1 MDYKSKYLKYK
12 TKYLQLLSQNGG
24 TKEDKKSNI
33 INGYVNLDNKGTQNC
48 GVYYNYK
55 DPEKI
60 LLCNGTKLT
69 SKQLEFLNLNNFD
82 NLKVYP
88 RFYQLYHS
96 FDTDE
101 YFYLWEKMDGDLRD
115 FFLKHIPT
123 RILKKHKPDVTQ
135 EQIKLFTDFINYK
148 SAKPQKLYVIKSEDF
163 DINKHSLLGEHSGF
177 NLVYRKKDEYVE
189 VIKYKLNLIKSYNN
203 LINDIS
209 YITIITDIISEI
221 EKQLNDII
229 IILTKKRYILYKNNF
244 YSDDKKFDNIVYKI
258 IENDGDNYRYEF
270 YFIDPES
277 TLKEFHRFTSPEKE
291 LTNIIK
297 DLSNRFEMFKMIDVL
312 PNIYDI
318 FLTSMFNIYDTE
330 DNHKNLFDNLFFD
343 YLKKEKS
350 RTEFEKGEV
359 IISQDKY
366 ISLDGWDFCMG
377 KYRIDIKKIF
387 PIKINTERELLKFIG
402 Y

>member
-69 SKQLEFLNLNNFD
+69 SKQLEFLNLNNVD

-96 FDTDE
+96 NDTDE

-163 DINKHSLLGEHSGF
+163 DINEHSLLGEHSGF
-177 NLVYRKKDEYVE
+177 NLVYRKKDQYTE

-203 LINDIS
+203 ILSDIS
-209 YITIITDIISEI
+209 YRTIITDIISEI

-229 IILTKKRYILYKNNF
+229 ITLTKKRYILYKNNF

-258 IENDGDNYRYEF
+258 IENTRCINFYE
-270 YFIDPES
+270 YLIYYYENI
-277 TLKEFHRFTSPEKE
+277 EK
-291 LTNIIK
+291 
-297 DLSNRFEMFKMIDVL
+297 
-312 PNIYDI
+312 
-318 FLTSMFNIYDTE
+318 
-330 DNHKNLFDNLFFD
+330 
-343 YLKKEKS
+343 
-350 RTEFEKGEV
+350 
-359 IISQDKY
+359 
-366 ISLDGWDFCMG
+366 
-377 KYRIDIKKIF
+377 
-387 PIKINTERELLKFIG
+387 
-402 Y
+402 